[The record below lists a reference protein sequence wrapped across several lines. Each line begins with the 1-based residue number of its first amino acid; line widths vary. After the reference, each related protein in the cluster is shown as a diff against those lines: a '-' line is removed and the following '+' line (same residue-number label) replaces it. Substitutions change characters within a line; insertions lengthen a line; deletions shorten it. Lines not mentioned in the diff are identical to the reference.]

1 MRMAW
6 AARTAVA
13 GQAPN
18 RTSIL
23 KSPCS
28 NRGFTLVEVLVVIA
42 IVVITFSIAVP
53 VARSLVARSHAVY
66 CAVNLRQIGL
76 ATMMYAGDNQM
87 RLPVTSHQR
96 SQSGKSWTLTL
107 QPYASGTISFKCP
120 KDPDSRRAYTYLI
133 NDFLTPNP
141 AGAPDLDFSR
151 LAMIDQPAAT
161 LLFAEA
167 SPDYRNTD
175 HLHFSDYHGGKL
187 PPEVFEHQVATE
199 AHSGKANYLFADGHV
214 ETLSKR
220 EVLARLDAE
229 NSRFIDPSP
238 PTNP

>member
-1 MRMAW
+1 MSGW
-6 AARTAVA
+6 L
-13 GQAPN
+13 PN
-18 RTSIL
+18 RSSIL
-23 KSPCS
+23 NSHDS
-28 NRGFTLVEVLVVIA
+28 NRGFSLVELLVVIA
-42 IVVITFSIAVP
+42 IIVITLSIAVP
-53 VARSLVARSHAVY
+53 VARSLVARSHAVN

-96 SQSGKSWTLTL
+96 SQGGKSWTLTL
-107 QPYASGTISFKCP
+107 QPYASGTITFKCP
-120 KDPDSRRAYTYLI
+120 KDPDRKRAYTYLI

-167 SPDYRNTD
+167 SPAYRNTD
-175 HLHFSDYHGGKL
+175 HLHFSDFHGGKL
-187 PPEVFEHQVATE
+187 PREVFEYQVATE
-199 AHSGKANYLFADGHV
+199 AHSNKANYLFADGHV
-214 ETLSKR
+214 ETLSRR
-220 EVLARLDAE
+220 EVLARLHAG
-229 NSRFIDPSP
+229 NSRLIDPSP